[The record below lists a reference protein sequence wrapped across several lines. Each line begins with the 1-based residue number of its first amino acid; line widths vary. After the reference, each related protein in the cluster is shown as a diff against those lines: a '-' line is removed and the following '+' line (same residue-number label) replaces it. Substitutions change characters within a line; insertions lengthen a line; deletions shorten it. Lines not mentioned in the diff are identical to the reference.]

1 MKLRLMSSAVHR
13 LMLMVLVW
21 IPLQGLSQTTTEIK
35 PFDSTSVVVPNYLM
49 REWAN
54 TINDY
59 EIIKLKFEQA
69 DTLLSLYESK
79 QIYYEQVYV
88 VKDEVAKLLRAQYVD
103 ATELKDI
110 EVERWKLTAKKQR
123 RLLYVAV
130 AVVVVETVILISR

>member
-1 MKLRLMSSAVHR
+1 
-13 LMLMVLVW
+13 
-21 IPLQGLSQTTTEIK
+21 
-35 PFDSTSVVVPNYLM
+35 M

-130 AVVVVETVILISR
+130 AVVVIETVILVSR